1 MSMKETRVAVSF
13 APSADV
19 MIVPAFGSFLLVFKH
34 GVKVTHRFLFIC
46 SFFLNIKHKSLQLCF
61 FFHHRL
67 IFRHGLS
74 CLNTVISDD
83 AS

>member
-1 MSMKETRVAVSF
+1 MKETRVAVSF

-46 SFFLNIKHKSLQLCF
+46 SFFFKYKTQVTTVVVF
-61 FFHHRL
+61 FF
-67 IFRHGLS
+67 ITG
-74 CLNTVISDD
+74 
-83 AS
+83 